1 MKWCIFLYFKVI
13 IVDMEKNKITPSH
26 DLTIR
31 SYSERILRFT
41 YGEQPEDITDSFS
54 SELQPTTHRAD
65 KPILQFPD
73 FSVKIGDDGQV
84 SIRDLSGRP
93 IVEDAGPI
101 LYSAVDDD
109 REVEEQEYDILNRER
124 GKIYAHIMKRK
135 IEWETAFYGLGEK
148 YGTLNLLG
156 RETENWNTDVLGVS
170 PVHTAAQK
178 AYHTNIPFYI
188 GTDGKHF
195 YGIYHHLSYRNS
207 FDFGKYSADLTFK
220 ADGGLPDYFFIY
232 GRSLGEIVRSYGQ
245 LTGRMPLPRRDFL
258 GYQQCRWSYKTA
270 AEVLELAREFRE
282 RKIPADVIYLDIDY
296 MDHYKVFTQ
305 DPRAFPDFR
314 GMIEKL
320 KKMNFKLVVI
330 IDPGVKVENGYA
342 LCDQGRQKDYFIK
355 DSRGKDYIGQVWP
368 GESFFPDFLREEV
381 RAWWGT
387 FVKGLEELGVE
398 GIWND
403 MNEPADMSNPSKTV
417 PEECRQRTDS
427 GEIRLQKE
435 THNLYGHYH
444 GKATYEALCPSSEG
458 SNRKRPFVLTRSAS
472 PGTQRYAALWT
483 GDNTS
488 LWEHMAASIPM
499 LLNLGLSGFT
509 FVGSDIGGFV
519 GDGEPELLI
528 RWSQLGVC
536 YPLCRNHS
544 SINSLHQEPWAFGA
558 ETEKAVKK
566 AIKLRYSLISE
577 LYQLFHNSSVKGDP
591 VLRPMCYHGGGEG
604 EILNM
609 DDQFFI
615 GEDLLAAPVLH
626 RGARHR
632 MVYFPEGRW
641 YDVETDQIYQGGYRV
656 IEAPLE
662 KLPLFVREGSILLRD
677 RPAQHLGGS
686 YAAPEL
692 HIYSGPDRE
701 RTLYFDDGLT
711 FNYREGKYTLVK
723 ISSREGHISTE
734 TEKKD
739 FPLGD
744 FTIVRHGF
752 NQ

>member
-1 MKWCIFLYFKVI
+1 
-13 IVDMEKNKITPSH
+13 MEKNNIPPTR

-41 YGEQPEDITDSFS
+41 YGEQPKDITDSFS
-54 SELQPTTHRAD
+54 SELHPAICQAD
-65 KPILQFPD
+65 KRILQFPD
-73 FSVKIGDDGQV
+73 FSVKIGENGEV
-84 SIRDLSGRP
+84 SIWDLSGRP
-93 IVEDAGPI
+93 ILEDAGPI
-101 LYSAVDDD
+101 RYSAVDDD
-109 REVEEQEYDILNRER
+109 AEVEEQEYDILNRER
-124 GKIYAHIMKRK
+124 GKIYAHIIKRK
-135 IEWETAFYGLGEK
+135 INGERAFYGLGEK
-148 YGTLNLLG
+148 YGSLNLLG

-178 AYHTNIPFYI
+178 TYHTNIPFYI

-220 ADGGLPDYFFIY
+220 ADGGLPDYFFFF

-258 GYQQCRWSYKTA
+258 GYQQCRWSYKSA

-305 DPRAFPDFR
+305 DPHAFPDFR

-330 IDPGVKVENGYA
+330 IDPGVKVEKGYP
-342 LCDQGRQKDYFIK
+342 LYDQGRKKDYFLK
-355 DSRGKDYIGQVWP
+355 DSQGKDYVGQVWP
-368 GESFFPDFLREEV
+368 GESVFPDFLREEV
-381 RAWWGT
+381 RAWWGI
-387 FVKGLEELGVE
+387 FVQGLEELGVE

-403 MNEPADMSNPSKTV
+403 MNEPADMSTPSKTV

-444 GKATYEALCPSSEG
+444 GKATYDALCPSSG
-458 SNRKRPFVLTRSAS
+458 DNHRKRPFVLTRSAS
-472 PGTQRYAALWT
+472 PGTQRYASLWT

-558 ETEKAVKK
+558 ETERAVKM

-591 VLRPMCYHGGGEG
+591 VMRPMCYHESGEG
-604 EILNM
+604 EILHM
-609 DDQFFI
+609 DDQFFL

-626 RGARHR
+626 KGARHR

-641 YDVETDQIYQGGYRV
+641 YDAETDQIYQEGYRV
-656 IEAPLE
+656 IEAPLD
-662 KLPLFVREGSILLRD
+662 KLPLFVREGAILLRD

-686 YAAPEL
+686 YTAPEL

-711 FNYREGKYTLVK
+711 FHYREGKYTLVK
-723 ISSREGHISTE
+723 VSSREGHVSME

-744 FTIVRHGF
+744 LTIVKHGF
-752 NQ
+752 SQ